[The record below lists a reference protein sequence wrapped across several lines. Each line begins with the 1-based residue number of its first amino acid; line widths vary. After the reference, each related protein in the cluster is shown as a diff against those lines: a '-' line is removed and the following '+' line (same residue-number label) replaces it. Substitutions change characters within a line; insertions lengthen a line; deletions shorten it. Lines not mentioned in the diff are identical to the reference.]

1 MAKSTAKSKSKSKAT
16 AKADATADP
25 DKLVRQQAG
34 IYRTTDDR
42 FEVREADAGW
52 FLVDPRQTNEF
63 GQELLTGPFATLRA
77 IRDALPGA
85 RAARP
90 TATGRPAPRT
100 GATTGKQKPP
110 KPPKPLKPRPS
121 WIDGLEK
128 AEGAEVRRLIGALER
143 EGIADAEALV
153 RRDREGLLP
162 AVAARLIEERL
173 NALVAELPENGRD
186 AVRGFVRQVA
196 EVLAV
201 QGTNLR
207 EPLPGWMLVE
217 VGFRTE
223 PTLRR
228 IDLRD

>member
-1 MAKSTAKSKSKSKAT
+1 M
-16 AKADATADP
+16 
-25 DKLVRQQAG
+25 
-34 IYRTTDDR
+34 
-42 FEVREADAGW
+42 
-52 FLVDPRQTNEF
+52 
-63 GQELLTGPFATLRA
+63 
-77 IRDALPGA
+77 
-85 RAARP
+85 
-90 TATGRPAPRT
+90 
-100 GATTGKQKPP
+100 
-110 KPPKPLKPRPS
+110 
-121 WIDGLEK
+121 
-128 AEGAEVRRLIGALER
+128 
-143 EGIADAEALV
+143 
-153 RRDREGLLP
+153 
-162 AVAARLIEERL
+162 AARLIEERL

>member
-1 MAKSTAKSKSKSKAT
+1 MAKSTAKSKSKVT

-90 TATGRPAPRT
+90 TATGRR
-100 GATTGKQKPP
+100 TTGKQKLP
-110 KPPKPLKPRPS
+110 KPAAS

-217 VGFRTE
+217 VGFGTE

>member
-1 MAKSTAKSKSKSKAT
+1 MAKSAAKSKSKAT
-16 AKADATADP
+16 AKAAATADP

-63 GQELLTGPFATLRA
+63 GQELLTGPFATLGA

-90 TATGRPAPRT
+90 TATGRR
-100 GATTGKQKPP
+100 TTGKQKLP
-110 KPPKPLKPRPS
+110 KPAAS

-173 NALVAELPENGRD
+173 NALVAELPENGRN

-217 VGFRTE
+217 VGFGTE

>member
-1 MAKSTAKSKSKSKAT
+1 MAKSKSKSKSKAT
-16 AKADATADP
+16 AKSDATADP

-63 GQELLTGPFATLRA
+63 GEELLTGPFATLRA

-110 KPPKPLKPRPS
+110 KPAAS

-217 VGFRTE
+217 VGFGTE